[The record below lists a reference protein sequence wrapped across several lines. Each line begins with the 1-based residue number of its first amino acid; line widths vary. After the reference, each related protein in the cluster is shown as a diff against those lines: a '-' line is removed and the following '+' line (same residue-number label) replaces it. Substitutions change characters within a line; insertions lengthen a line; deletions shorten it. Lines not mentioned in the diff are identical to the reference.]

1 MSVQKDND
9 KPSYTEAI
17 EELAS
22 ICHQIH
28 PDAPWLSLSEF
39 LHQSER
45 DEWVIVDV
53 RSKRERD
60 VSIIPGALSDK
71 EFEAQEA
78 QVEEDDRHILVYC
91 TAGCRSARYAQ
102 KLLKQGLKAFN
113 LRGGILA
120 WALEGRTFVTPSGE
134 VTRQAH
140 VYSGEWNV
148 LPPGYEAIL

>member
-1 MSVQKDND
+1 VQKNND
-9 KPSYTEAI
+9 EQPYIEAI

-22 ICHQIH
+22 ICHQTY
-28 PDAPWLSLSEF
+28 PDSPWLSLGEF
-39 LHQSER
+39 LER
-45 DEWVIVDV
+45 SKREEWVIVDV
-53 RSKRERD
+53 RAKRERD

-71 EFEAQEA
+71 EFEAQQA
-78 QVEEDDRHILVYC
+78 QIEQDGRYILVYC
-91 TAGCRSARYAQ
+91 TAGCRSAKYAQ

-113 LRGGILA
+113 LRGGVLA

-148 LPPGYEAIL
+148 LPPGYESVL